1 MFCLRHLSIAVA
13 ISLVAVPA
21 CADPLTTEKRADIEK
36 LLNMTN
42 ALALSQQMATATVRS
57 MMQSLKQARP
67 DIPEK
72 VLNMLPG
79 EVEAVF
85 SENMGSF
92 KEAMIPIYD
101 KHFTDPE
108 LKELIRFYA
117 TPLGTKLIATMPA
130 LMQDG
135 MVAGQRWG
143 MSLGPKINQRI
154 TTKLK
159 KEGVKI

>member
-1 MFCLRHLSIAVA
+1 MTFRQMASAAVMMTFICTA
-13 ISLVAVPA
+13 AL
-21 CADPLTTEKRADIEK
+21 ADPLTTEKRADIEK
-36 LLNMTN
+36 LLSMTN
-42 ALALSQQMATATVRS
+42 ALALSKQMATATVGS
-57 MMQSLKQARP
+57 MMNSLKKARP

-72 VLNMLPG
+72 VLNMLPA

-85 SENMGSF
+85 EENMGSF

-108 LKELIRFYA
+108 LKELIRFYS

-135 MVAGQRWG
+135 MIAGQRWG
-143 MSLGPKINQRI
+143 MGLAPKINQRI
-154 TTKLK
+154 SAKLK
-159 KEGVKI
+159 QEGVKI